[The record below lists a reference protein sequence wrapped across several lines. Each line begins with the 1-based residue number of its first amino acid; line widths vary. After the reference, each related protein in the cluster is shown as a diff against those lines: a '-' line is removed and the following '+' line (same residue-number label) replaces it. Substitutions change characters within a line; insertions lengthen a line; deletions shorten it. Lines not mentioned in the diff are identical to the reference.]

1 MKTWRNHYEF
11 NQHKPVSAA
20 KIEDLPNE
28 ILLMIF
34 SYLNLRTLGKCAQL
48 SYRFKSIAYYPTF
61 WETVVV
67 RNRKIPAG
75 FVKLAITLGCK
86 HLHLEGCTIAVIK
99 DSDYVIHKLPKD
111 NQVKTL
117 NLREYEAS
125 CDGLMIACRNL
136 EKVSLSSLDF
146 TKGQGI
152 IFWIILWGYFEQH
165 SYGWKLNINH
175 QKI

>member
-1 MKTWRNHYEF
+1 MKIPNEESEEKSVQLVRVAAFRSDSY
-11 NQHKPVSAA
+11 KPVLMGRKISAP

-48 SYRFKSIAYYPTF
+48 SQRFKNIAYYPNF

-67 RNRKIPAG
+67 RNREIPAG

-86 HLHLEGCTIAVIK
+86 HLHLEGCTISVIK

-146 TKGQGI
+146 SKGQGI
-152 IFWIILWGYFEQH
+152 IF
-165 SYGWKLNINH
+165 
-175 QKI
+175 